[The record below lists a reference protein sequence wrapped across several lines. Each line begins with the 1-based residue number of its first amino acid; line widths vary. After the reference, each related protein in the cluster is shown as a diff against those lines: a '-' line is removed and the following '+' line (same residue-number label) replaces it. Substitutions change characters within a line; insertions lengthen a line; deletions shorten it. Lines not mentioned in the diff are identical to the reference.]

1 MQMCRL
7 ACGGHGYSLASG
19 IPTLY
24 VNYTAAQTY
33 EGENTV
39 LYLQTARYHVIIWM
53 NCVLLLSYGIR
64 YLHKMFNQQLS
75 QSQLP
80 LNIAYLASDFPKH
93 TSCAAHSPEQFS
105 DPHLLLEAYRQRAR
119 RMVEVAAV
127 QYQHAKHS
135 ARLDDVAA
143 WNSSSVDW
151 TNAAKVSS
159 RCVMIIMHSSTGT
172 LSFCGTESLH

>member
-1 MQMCRL
+1 MVDSSLDAIITQMCRL

-19 IPTLY
+19 IPDLY

-39 LYLQTARYHVIIWM
+39 LYLQTARYCIMSYYHE
-53 NCVLLLSYGIR
+53 LSVTVVTR
-64 YLHKMFNQQLS
+64 YLHKMFNQQLT

-80 LNIAYLASDFPKH
+80 PNIAYLASDFPKH
-93 TSCAAHSPEQFS
+93 TSCAAHSPDQFS

-127 QYQHAKHS
+127 QYLHAKHT

-143 WNSSSVDW
+143 WNGSSVDW

-159 RCVMIIMHSSTGT
+159 CTGM
-172 LSFCGTESLH
+172 